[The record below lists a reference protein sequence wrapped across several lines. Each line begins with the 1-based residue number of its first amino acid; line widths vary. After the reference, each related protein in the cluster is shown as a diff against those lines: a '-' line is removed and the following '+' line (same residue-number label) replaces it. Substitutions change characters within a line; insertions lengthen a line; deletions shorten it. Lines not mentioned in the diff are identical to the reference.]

1 MSPDAVATTA
11 DDDLSGLRL
20 IARQIG
26 GLVGYTVRESLHR
39 WTLVAYLLAITFF
52 LLLLATA
59 VNLDIVEGTL
69 ASARLFGQDVQI
81 GSRSIDV
88 EQLVRFFQVGVVVLL
103 YGVGVVL
110 ALFLTSNYVPSLVR
124 EGWVD
129 LLIAQPISR
138 AALLL
143 GRALGAIAVVSIGI
157 AYLIGGTWLI
167 LRFKTGFGS
176 MSFLGAGALIL
187 LAYALNYSASVAV
200 GIITRSAPVSGMVG
214 LMTLLGGHLMSL
226 PHRYPDWRVALRA
239 GWPRQTAT
247 IVTEGLYWLLP
258 KNQGLAEMAITAA
271 RSESVALAP
280 IWSSLPF
287 ALLCL
292 LVACWW
298 FASRDY

>member
-1 MSPDAVATTA
+1 MNTDAAAVNAA
-11 DDDLSGLRL
+11 HDLSTGQL
-20 IARQIG
+20 IARQVG

-52 LLLLATA
+52 LLLLATS

-69 ASARLFGQDVQI
+69 ASARLFGQQVQI
-81 GSRSIDV
+81 GNRSIDV
-88 EQLVRFFQVGVVVLL
+88 EELVRFFQVGVVVLL
-103 YGVGVVL
+103 YSIGVVL
-110 ALFLTSNYVPSLVR
+110 ALFLTSSYVPSLVR

-138 AALLL
+138 PVLLL
-143 GRALGAIAVVSIGI
+143 GRALGAIAVVSIGV

-187 LAYALNYSASVAV
+187 LAYTFNYTASVAV
-200 GIITRSAPVSGMVG
+200 GIVTRNAPVSGMVG

-239 GWPRQTAT
+239 GWPRQVAT
-247 IVTEGLYWLLP
+247 MITEGLYWLLP
-258 KNQGLAEMAITAA
+258 KNQNLAELAIDAA
-271 RSESVALAP
+271 RGEPLALAP
-280 IWSSLPF
+280 VWSSLPF
-287 ALLCL
+287 AALCL
-292 LVACWW
+292 FAACWW
-298 FASRDY
+298 FARRDY

>member
-1 MSPDAVATTA
+1 MSSDAAAVTAT
-11 DDDLSGLRL
+11 DDLSIARL
-20 IARQIG
+20 TARQIG

-69 ASARLFGQDVQI
+69 ASARLFGQDLQI
-81 GSRSIDV
+81 GNRAINV
-88 EQLVRFFQVGVVVLL
+88 EELVRFFQVGVVVLL
-103 YGVGVVL
+103 YGIGVVL
-110 ALFLTSNYVPSLVR
+110 ALFLTSSYVPSLVR

-138 AALLL
+138 PVLLL
-143 GRALGAIAVVSIGI
+143 GRVLGAITVVSIGV

-167 LRFKTGFGS
+167 LRYKTGFGS
-176 MSFLGAGALIL
+176 MSFLGAGVVIL
-187 LAYALNYSASVAV
+187 LAYTFNYTAAVAV
-200 GIITRSAPVSGMVG
+200 GIVTRNAPVSGMVA

-247 IVTEGLYWLLP
+247 AITEGLYLLLP
-258 KNQGLAEMAITAA
+258 RNQDLAERAIDAA
-271 RSESVALAP
+271 RGEPVALAP

-287 ALLCL
+287 AALCL
-292 LVACWW
+292 FIACWW
-298 FASRDY
+298 FSR